1 VAPAWPAVGGSV
13 AFAITGRANGSTGR
27 DTFGT
32 RGVSAVMTGTVRSGW
47 PIGRA
52 GSSAA
57 RSRCIARACSCDTR
71 DSFTPS
77 SSPISF
83 IVTSPK

>member
-1 VAPAWPAVGGSV
+1 M
-13 AFAITGRANGSTGR
+13 TGRANGSTGR
-27 DTFGT
+27 DAFGT
-32 RGVSAVMTGTVRSGW
+32 RGVSAVMTGSVRAGW
-47 PIGRA
+47 PIAGTWRA

-77 SSPISF
+77 TSPICF